1 MPYLQ
6 LSHRG
11 LAKVFGAG
19 IDSKRD
25 QIASIDALL
34 SQTSFALLRPK
45 NTLSLQL
52 PGFPLCLCLTA
63 WLEGRISL
71 SMVCW
76 SEAEDG

>member
-11 LAKVFGAG
+11 LAEVFGTG
-19 IDSKRD
+19 IDSKCD
-25 QIASIDALL
+25 QIASINTLL

-52 PGFPLCLCLTA
+52 PGLPLCLCLTA
-63 WLEGRISL
+63 RLESRISL
-71 SMVCW
+71 SMVC
-76 SEAEDG
+76 